1 MASFSTTTEPSSRA
15 AAQADVTNVIAE
27 SSLLDGTGQII
38 DFPASPPSLGD
49 VLSLPPQELS
59 RFSLDFLNLLCASGL
74 PDTADLNIDACLK
87 TLAGWTEHVRQ
98 ETERNLGRFHRD
110 PEPYRH
116 SEAYYRVLMMV
127 TVLQQ
132 DCGVR
137 YDPDCIKS
145 PLFLNSG
152 EGFLHGLLAGQANGT
167 CANLPVLYAAIGR
180 RLGYPIYLCLARR
193 HVFCR
198 WTTKDMRERFNIEG
212 SGVGLSTPEDDYYL
226 TWPQAIS
233 PREVQLGHF
242 LRNLDPQ
249 EELAMFMATRGHCL
263 LDRGHLSEAI
273 VAYAHAHRLAPADPH
288 YFSFLL
294 GAINQEMQER
304 HEGKIPSSYREAEV
318 FRRPG
323 TPKLVQ
329 YVLNDR
335 FPRIDKQ
342 QIDPTIRGQ
351 TASKD

>member
-1 MASFSTTTEPSSRA
+1 MTATAASQGTIIMASFSTTTEPSSRA

-167 CANLPVLYAAIGR
+167 CPICPCSMRPSVAAWAILSTCAWRDATSSAAGR
-180 RLGYPIYLCLARR
+180 PRTC
-193 HVFCR
+193 
-198 WTTKDMRERFNIEG
+198 G
-212 SGVGLSTPEDDYYL
+212 SGSTSRAAA
-226 TWPQAIS
+226 WGS
-233 PREVQLGHF
+233 
-242 LRNLDPQ
+242 
-249 EELAMFMATRGHCL
+249 
-263 LDRGHLSEAI
+263 
-273 VAYAHAHRLAPADPH
+273 
-288 YFSFLL
+288 
-294 GAINQEMQER
+294 
-304 HEGKIPSSYREAEV
+304 
-318 FRRPG
+318 RRRR
-323 TPKLVQ
+323 T
-329 YVLNDR
+329 
-335 FPRIDKQ
+335 
-342 QIDPTIRGQ
+342 T
-351 TASKD
+351 TT